1 MSIEIET
8 DVQWVAVDESQI
20 PDDAFASWVSAAVVA
35 GSSLSSRARTLG
47 AHKNIVTVRV
57 VDEAES
63 AELNQNYRS
72 KLGSTNVLAFPA
84 ASELPQLEFLD
95 EQELGDLAICLPVVI
110 REATEQGKT
119 LDAHMAHMVVH
130 GTLHLL
136 GFDHI
141 KHSDA
146 EVMEGL
152 EVTALGALGYSNP
165 YQVAKD

>member
-8 DVQWVAVDESQI
+8 DVQWAVVDEVPI
-20 PDDAFASWVSAAVVA
+20 PADAFVSWVTAAMVA
-35 GSSLSSRARTLG
+35 GASSSSRDKMLG
-47 AHKNIVTVRV
+47 ARKKTVTVRV
-57 VDEAES
+57 VDDAES
-63 AELNQNYRS
+63 AELNQRYRS
-72 KLGSTNVLAFPA
+72 KAGSTNVLAFPSDSA
-84 ASELPQLEFLD
+84 LPHRDILD
-95 EQELGDLAICLPVVI
+95 EQELGDLVICLPVVI
-110 REATEQGKT
+110 HEASGQSKT
-119 LDAHMAHMVVH
+119 LLAHMAHMVVH